1 MTQESVQNERTMDD
15 AWMLLLLLLLH
26 AEEEIAIFKRFAELP
41 PDVGKWASG
50 HLLPPDVS
58 CPFRKSQS

>member
-1 MTQESVQNERTMDD
+1 VTQESVQNERTMDD
-15 AWMLLLLLLLH
+15 AWMLLLLLH

-58 CPFRKSQS
+58 FPFWKSQS

>member
-1 MTQESVQNERTMDD
+1 MD
-15 AWMLLLLLLLH
+15 A
-26 AEEEIAIFKRFAELP
+26 AAAAEEEEEIAIFKRFAELP

-58 CPFRKSQS
+58 FPFRKSQS

>member
-1 MTQESVQNERTMDD
+1 MTLESVQNERTMDD
-15 AWMLLLLLLLH
+15 AWMLLLLLLH

-50 HLLPPDVS
+50 HLLPRTSPS
-58 CPFRKSQS
+58 PFGSQS